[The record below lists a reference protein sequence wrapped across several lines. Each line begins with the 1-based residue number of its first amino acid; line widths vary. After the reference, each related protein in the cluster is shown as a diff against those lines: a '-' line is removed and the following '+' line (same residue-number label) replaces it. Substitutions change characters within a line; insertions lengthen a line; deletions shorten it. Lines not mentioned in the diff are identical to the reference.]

1 MISLGTCCMLGVA
14 MNLNIVHKTMSL
26 LRVAKRADERT
37 IAASRSEGSFRS
49 KHHLGSFREYNH
61 HANKGQMLPYI
72 LLMRQHVRAYNPI
85 SVQISRMVLVAAL
98 QLLV

>member
-1 MISLGTCCMLGVA
+1 

-37 IAASRSEGSFRS
+37 ISASRSERS

-72 LLMRQHVRAYNPI
+72 LLMRQHVPAYNPI